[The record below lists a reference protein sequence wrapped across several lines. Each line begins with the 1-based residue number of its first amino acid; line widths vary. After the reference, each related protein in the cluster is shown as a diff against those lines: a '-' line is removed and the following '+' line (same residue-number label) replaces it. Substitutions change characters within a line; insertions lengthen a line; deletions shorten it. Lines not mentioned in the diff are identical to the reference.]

1 MNTGII
7 DLFDNHVDSIPT
19 ILPHQLATLDY
30 LVRTIIDENRSVL
43 LFHIM
48 GSGKTIIALLFALVA
63 SRFKKVYILVPNINI
78 LKIFNYNMGVA
89 MNLFNDEFI
98 AENIFIHSTTS
109 FYSLNYNDNVI
120 NYNGLS
126 RYNNSIFIVDEAH
139 NIFGN
144 NTGELMTVI
153 KNKNK
158 IPFLLLSGS
167 PITNTPN
174 TLGHII
180 DLMSEETIDF
190 GEIISR
196 GKKVIQTLLNERGVN
211 VLKDLLKGRISY
223 YEMPDKDLPTIR
235 YHGRKFLDTRV
246 VYCHMSKL
254 QERDYMIT
262 RRQLCYHE
270 MFDKNMYNVSMAV
283 LGQLNL
289 MNNLDTLFQEQDKE
303 LYPNL
308 KINNG
313 VLYGEELVTL
323 NISSKFKYFINRIQT
338 LNGKHFIYF
347 SNSTYGGLVI
357 KYIMLSNGYSEYN
370 GSQGTNPHMINGKP
384 KTFAIVTSKMK
395 SSLEDLLDVYN
406 SPENDDGSQLMFL
419 FSSNI
424 MSESYT
430 LKEVRHIWFMTIP
443 DTFSQYNQILGR
455 SIRKFSYADIFEPVN
470 VYLLAAVYSDFNDE
484 VTSLNDYT
492 QDELINVLPF
502 DIKKLL
508 YLKFKTKETNR
519 IYSILQEMS
528 ETYSLPP
535 HPSIVKVLL
544 GELVRQFFY
553 NNSRIKYNDSKLLK
567 MVTSVIKNK
576 EDARNYIDDIV
587 NGHFFVSNKVFD
599 KSLLYKYENDIITVP
614 FRLSYEPFVWGVNFR
629 KEYNVVSSP

>member
-1 MNTGII
+1 
-7 DLFDNHVDSIPT
+7 
-19 ILPHQLATLDY
+19 
-30 LVRTIIDENRSVL
+30 
-43 LFHIM
+43 
-48 GSGKTIIALLFALVA
+48 
-63 SRFKKVYILVPNINI
+63 
-78 LKIFNYNMGVA
+78 
-89 MNLFNDEFI
+89 
-98 AENIFIHSTTS
+98 
-109 FYSLNYNDNVI
+109 
-120 NYNGLS
+120 
-126 RYNNSIFIVDEAH
+126 
-139 NIFGN
+139 
-144 NTGELMTVI
+144 
-153 KNKNK
+153 
-158 IPFLLLSGS
+158 
-167 PITNTPN
+167 
-174 TLGHII
+174 
-180 DLMSEETIDF
+180 
-190 GEIISR
+190 
-196 GKKVIQTLLNERGVN
+196 
-211 VLKDLLKGRISY
+211 
-223 YEMPDKDLPTIR
+223 
-235 YHGRKFLDTRV
+235 
-246 VYCHMSKL
+246 
-254 QERDYMIT
+254 
-262 RRQLCYHE
+262 
-270 MFDKNMYNVSMAV
+270 
-283 LGQLNL
+283 
-289 MNNLDTLFQEQDKE
+289 
-303 LYPNL
+303 
-308 KINNG
+308 
-313 VLYGEELVTL
+313 
-323 NISSKFKYFINRIQT
+323 
-338 LNGKHFIYF
+338 
-347 SNSTYGGLVI
+347 
-357 KYIMLSNGYSEYN
+357 
-370 GSQGTNPHMINGKP
+370 

-406 SPENDDGSQLMFL
+406 SPENDDGNQLMFL

-455 SIRKFSYADIFEPVN
+455 SIRKFSYVDISEPVN

>member
-1 MNTGII
+1 MNLEIV
-7 DLFDNHVDSIPT
+7 DLFNGHVNSIPN

-30 LVRTIIDENRSVL
+30 LVRSIIDENKSVL

-78 LKIFNYNMGVA
+78 LKIFNYSMDVA
-89 MNLFNDEFI
+89 INLFNSEYI
-98 AENIFIHSTTS
+98 LENIFIHSTTS

-126 RYNNSIFIVDEAH
+126 RYNNAIFIIDEAH

-167 PITNTPN
+167 PITNTPI
-174 TLGHII
+174 TLSNII
-180 DLMSEETIDF
+180 SLMSDENINF
-190 GEIISR
+190 GDIIIQ
-196 GKKVIQTLLNERGVN
+196 GKKVFQILLNENGVN
-211 VLKDLLKGRISY
+211 VLKNILKGRISY
-223 YEMPDKDLPTIR
+223 YEMPSTDLPKVQ
-235 YHGRKFLDTRV
+235 YHGKKFLDTRV

-254 QERDYMIT
+254 QEKDYNNV
-262 RRQLCYHE
+262 RKLCNNE
-270 MFDKNMYNVSMAV
+270 MFEKNMNNVSLAV
-283 LGQLNL
+283 LGQLNFI
-289 MNNLDTLFQEQDKE
+289 NNLDILFQEQDKE

-308 KINNG
+308 KISNG
-313 VLYGEELVTL
+313 ILYGDELTTL
-323 NISSKFKYFINRIQT
+323 NISSKFKYFI
-338 LNGKHFIYF
+338 GKITSLTGKQFIYF
-347 SNSTYGGLVI
+347 SNSTYGGLII

-370 GSQGTNPHMINGKP
+370 GSQGTNPKLINGKP

-395 SSLEDLLDVYN
+395 SSLEDLLNVYN
-406 SPENDDGSQLMFL
+406 SQLNKDGSQIMFL

-430 LKEVRHIWFMTIP
+430 LKEVRNIWFMTIP

-455 SIRKFSYADIFEPVN
+455 SIRKFSYFDISKPVN
-470 VYLLAAVYSDFNDE
+470 VYLLATVYADFDDDI
-484 VTSLNDYT
+484 TSLEDYSL
-492 QDELINVLPF
+492 DEINTLPF

-519 IYSILQEMS
+519 IYSILQNIS
-528 ETYSLPP
+528 DTYRMPP
-535 HPSIVKVLL
+535 HPYIVELVL
-544 GELVRQFFY
+544 GEIVRQFFY
-553 NNSRIKYNDSKLLK
+553 HHSRISFDSKELINAIQLVLPNIDMAK
-567 MVTSVIKNK
+567 K
-576 EDARNYIDDIV
+576 YINEVV

-599 KSLLYKYENDIITVP
+599 KSLLYRYKNDIITVP
-614 FRLSYEPFVWGVNFR
+614 FKLSHERFVWGVNFR

>member
-1 MNTGII
+1 MNLGII
-7 DLFDNHVDSIPT
+7 KLFNNHVNSIPN

-30 LVRTIIDENRSVL
+30 LVRSIIDENKSVL

-78 LKIFNYNMGVA
+78 LKIFNYSMDVA
-89 MNLFNDEFI
+89 INLFNSDFI
-98 AENIFIHSTTS
+98 LENIFIYSTTS

-126 RYNNSIFIVDEAH
+126 RYNNAIFIIDEAH

-167 PITNTPN
+167 PITNTPI
-174 TLGHII
+174 TLSNII
-180 DLMSEETIDF
+180 SLMSDEEINF
-190 GEIISR
+190 GDIIVQ
-196 GKKVIQTLLNERGVN
+196 GKKVFQILLNEHGVN
-211 VLKDLLKGRISY
+211 VLKNILRGRISY
-223 YEMPDKDLPTIR
+223 YEMPDSDLPMIK
-235 YHGRKFLDTRV
+235 YHGKNFLDTRV
-246 VYCHMSKL
+246 VYCNMSKL
-254 QERDYMIT
+254 QEKDYINV
-262 RRQLCYHE
+262 RKLCNNE
-270 MFDKNMYNVSMAV
+270 MFEKNMNNVSLAV

-289 MNNLDTLFQEQDKE
+289 INNLDILFQEQDKE

-308 KINNG
+308 KISNG
-313 VLYGEELVTL
+313 ILYGDELINL
-323 NISSKFKYFINRIQT
+323 NISSKFKYFIDKIT
-338 LNGKHFIYF
+338 SLKGKHFIYF

-370 GSQGTNPHMINGKP
+370 GSQGTNPKLINGKP
-384 KTFAIVTSKMK
+384 KMFTIVTSKMK
-395 SSLEDLLDVYN
+395 SSLEDLLSVYN
-406 SPENDDGSQLMFL
+406 SPTNDDGGQIMFL

-424 MSESYT
+424 MAESYT
-430 LKEVRHIWFMTIP
+430 LKEVRNIWFMTIP

-455 SIRKFSYADIFEPVN
+455 SIRKFSYNNITEPVN
-470 VYLLAAVYSDFNDE
+470 VYLLATVYSDFDDDI
-484 VTSLNDYT
+484 TSLDDYSL
-492 QDELINVLPF
+492 DEINTLPF

-519 IYSILQEMS
+519 IYSILESIS
-528 ETYSLPP
+528 ENYTKEP
-535 HPSIVKVLL
+535 HPYIIEIVL
-544 GELVRQFFY
+544 GEIIRQFFY
-553 NNSRIKYNDSKLLK
+553 HHSRIKFDNKQLMKEIS
-567 MVTSVIKNK
+567 SVLQNIELVKK
-576 EDARNYIDDIV
+576 YIDDIV

-599 KSLLYKYENDIITVP
+599 KSLLYRYNDEIITVP
-614 FRLSYEPFVWGVNFR
+614 FKLSYEPFVWGVNFR
-629 KEYNVVSSP
+629 KEHNLVSSP

>member
-1 MNTGII
+1 MNLEIV
-7 DLFDNHVDSIPT
+7 DLFNGHVNNIPN

-30 LVRTIIDENRSVL
+30 LVRSIIDENKSVL

-78 LKIFNYNMGVA
+78 LKIFNYSMDVA
-89 MNLFNDEFI
+89 VNLFNSEYVL
-98 AENIFIHSTTS
+98 ENIFIHSTTS

-126 RYNNSIFIVDEAH
+126 RYNNAIFIIDEAH

-167 PITNTPN
+167 PITNTPI
-174 TLGHII
+174 TLSNII
-180 DLMSEETIDF
+180 SLMSDENINF
-190 GEIISR
+190 GDIIIQ
-196 GKKVIQTLLNERGVN
+196 GKKVFQILLNENGVK
-211 VLKDLLKGRISY
+211 VLKSILKGRISY
-223 YEMPDKDLPTIR
+223 YEMPSTDLPKIH
-235 YHGRKFLDTRV
+235 YHGKKFLDTKV

-254 QERDYMIT
+254 QEKDYNNV
-262 RRQLCYHE
+262 RKLCNNE
-270 MFDKNMYNVSMAV
+270 MFEKNMNNVSLAV
-283 LGQLNL
+283 LGQLNFI
-289 MNNLDTLFQEQDKE
+289 NNLDILFQEQDKE

-308 KINNG
+308 KISNG
-313 VLYGEELVTL
+313 ILYGDELTTL
-323 NISSKFKYFINRIQT
+323 NISSKFKYFI
-338 LNGKHFIYF
+338 GKITSLTGKQFIYF
-347 SNSTYGGLVI
+347 SNSTYGGLII

-370 GSQGTNPHMINGKP
+370 GSQGTNPKIINGKP

-395 SSLEDLLDVYN
+395 SSLEDLLNVYN
-406 SPENDDGSQLMFL
+406 SQLNEDGSQIMFL

-430 LKEVRHIWFMTIP
+430 LKEVRNIWFMTIP

-455 SIRKFSYADIFEPVN
+455 SIRKFSYLDINKPVN
-470 VYLLAAVYSDFNDE
+470 VYLLATVYSDFNDDI
-484 VTSLNDYT
+484 TSLEDYSL
-492 QDELINVLPF
+492 DEINTLPF

-519 IYSILQEMS
+519 IYSILQS
-528 ETYSLPP
+528 ISDTYRMPP
-535 HPSIVKVLL
+535 HPYIVEIVL
-544 GELVRQFFY
+544 GEIVRQFFY
-553 NNSRIKYNDSKLLK
+553 HHSRISFDSKELINAIQLVLPNIDLAK
-567 MVTSVIKNK
+567 K
-576 EDARNYIDDIV
+576 YINEIV
-587 NGHFFVSNKVFD
+587 NGHFFVSNKIFD
-599 KSLLYKYENDIITVP
+599 KSLLYKHNDDIVTVP
-614 FRLSYEPFVWGVNFR
+614 FKLSHEPFVWGVNFR
-629 KEYNVVSSP
+629 KEYNVISSP

>member
-1 MNTGII
+1 MNLGII
-7 DLFDNHVDSIPT
+7 KLFNNHVNSIPN

-30 LVRTIIDENRSVL
+30 LVRSIIDENKSVL

-63 SRFKKVYILVPNINI
+63 SKFKKVYILVPNINI
-78 LKIFNYNMGVA
+78 LKIFNYSMDVA
-89 MNLFNDEFI
+89 INLFNSDFI
-98 AENIFIHSTTS
+98 LENIFIYSTTS

-126 RYNNSIFIVDEAH
+126 RYNNAIFIIDEAH

-167 PITNTPN
+167 PITNTPI
-174 TLGHII
+174 TLSNII
-180 DLMSEETIDF
+180 SLMSDEEINF
-190 GEIISR
+190 GDIIVQ
-196 GKKVIQTLLNERGVN
+196 GKKVFQILLNEHGVN
-211 VLKDLLKGRISY
+211 VLKNILRGRISY
-223 YEMPDKDLPTIR
+223 YEMPDSDLPMIK
-235 YHGRKFLDTRV
+235 YHGKNFLDTRV
-246 VYCHMSKL
+246 VYCNMSKL
-254 QERDYMIT
+254 QEKDYINV
-262 RRQLCYHE
+262 RKLCNNE
-270 MFDKNMYNVSMAV
+270 MFEKNMNNVSLAV

-289 MNNLDTLFQEQDKE
+289 INNLDILFQEQDKE

-308 KINNG
+308 KISNG
-313 VLYGEELVTL
+313 ILYGDELINL
-323 NISSKFKYFINRIQT
+323 NISSKFKYFIDKIT
-338 LNGKHFIYF
+338 SLKGKHFIYF

-370 GSQGTNPHMINGKP
+370 GSQGTNPKLINGKP
-384 KTFAIVTSKMK
+384 KMFTIVTSKMK
-395 SSLEDLLDVYN
+395 SSLEDLLSVYN
-406 SPENDDGSQLMFL
+406 SPTNDDGSQIMFL

-430 LKEVRHIWFMTIP
+430 LKEVRNIWFMTIP

-455 SIRKFSYADIFEPVN
+455 SIRKFSYNNITEPVN
-470 VYLLAAVYSDFNDE
+470 VYLLATVYSDFDDDI
-484 VTSLNDYT
+484 TSLDDYSL
-492 QDELINVLPF
+492 DEINTLPF

-519 IYSILQEMS
+519 IYSIFESIS
-528 ETYSLPP
+528 ENYTKEP
-535 HPSIVKVLL
+535 HPYIIEIVL
-544 GELVRQFFY
+544 GEIIRQFFY
-553 NNSRIKYNDSKLLK
+553 HHSRIKFDNKQLIKEIS
-567 MVTSVIKNK
+567 SVLQNIELVKK
-576 EDARNYIDDIV
+576 YIDDIV

-599 KSLLYKYENDIITVP
+599 KSLLYRYNDEIITVP
-614 FRLSYEPFVWGVNFR
+614 FKLSYEPFVWGVNFR
-629 KEYNVVSSP
+629 KEHNLVSSP

>member
-1 MNTGII
+1 MNLAVIR
-7 DLFDNHVDSIPT
+7 LFKHHVNNIPN

-30 LVRTIIDENRSVL
+30 LVRSIIDENKSVL

-78 LKIFNYNMGVA
+78 LKIFNYSMDVVI
-89 MNLFNDEFI
+89 NLFNADYI
-98 AENIFIHSTTS
+98 LENIFIYSTTS
-109 FYSLNYNDNVI
+109 FYSINYNDNVI

-126 RYNNSIFIVDEAH
+126 RYNNAIFIIDEAH

-153 KNKNK
+153 KNRNK

-167 PITNTPN
+167 PITNTPI
-174 TLGHII
+174 TLSNII
-180 DLMSEETIDF
+180 SLMSDEEINFSD
-190 GEIISR
+190 IIIQ
-196 GKKVIQTLLNERGVN
+196 GKKVFQILLNEHGVN
-211 VLKDLLKGRISY
+211 VLKNILKGRISY
-223 YEMPDKDLPTIR
+223 YEMPDTDLPGIQ
-235 YHGRKFLDTRV
+235 YHGKSFLDTRV
-246 VYCHMSKL
+246 VYCNMSKL
-254 QERDYMIT
+254 QEKDYINVRKM
-262 RRQLCYHE
+262 CNNE
-270 MFDKNMYNVSMAV
+270 MFEKNMNNVSLAV

-289 MNNLDTLFQEQDKE
+289 INNLDILFQEQDKE

-323 NISSKFKYFINRIQT
+323 NISSKFKYFINKIEN
-338 LNGKHFIYF
+338 LKGKHFIYF
-347 SNSTYGGLVI
+347 SNSTYGGLII

-370 GSQGTNPHMINGKP
+370 GSQGTYPKLIHGKP

-395 SSLEDLLDVYN
+395 ASLEDLLVTYN
-406 SPENDDGSQLMFL
+406 SLANDDGSQIMFL

-430 LKEVRHIWFMTIP
+430 LKEVRNIWFMTIP

-455 SIRKFSYADIFEPVN
+455 SIRKFSYKDITQPVN
-470 VYLLAAVYSDFNDE
+470 VYLLATVYSDFNDTIE
-484 VTSLNDYT
+484 SLDDYSL
-492 QDELINVLPF
+492 EEINTLPF

-519 IYSILQEMS
+519 IYSILESISDSYTQ
-528 ETYSLPP
+528 PP
-535 HPSIVKVLL
+535 HPHIVEIVL
-544 GELVRQFFY
+544 GEIVRQFFY
-553 NNSRIKYNDSKLLK
+553 HHSRIKQNDERLLTAVK
-567 MVTSVIKNK
+567 SVLTNTEAAKKYIK
-576 EDARNYIDDIV
+576 EIV
-587 NGHFFVSNKVFD
+587 DGHFFVSNKVFD
-599 KSLLYKYENDIITVP
+599 KSLLYAYKDEIITVP
-614 FRLSYEPFVWGVNFR
+614 FKLSHEPFVWGVNFR

>member
-1 MNTGII
+1 
-7 DLFDNHVDSIPT
+7 
-19 ILPHQLATLDY
+19 
-30 LVRTIIDENRSVL
+30 
-43 LFHIM
+43 
-48 GSGKTIIALLFALVA
+48 
-63 SRFKKVYILVPNINI
+63 
-78 LKIFNYNMGVA
+78 
-89 MNLFNDEFI
+89 
-98 AENIFIHSTTS
+98 
-109 FYSLNYNDNVI
+109 
-120 NYNGLS
+120 
-126 RYNNSIFIVDEAH
+126 
-139 NIFGN
+139 
-144 NTGELMTVI
+144 
-153 KNKNK
+153 
-158 IPFLLLSGS
+158 
-167 PITNTPN
+167 
-174 TLGHII
+174 
-180 DLMSEETIDF
+180 
-190 GEIISR
+190 
-196 GKKVIQTLLNERGVN
+196 
-211 VLKDLLKGRISY
+211 
-223 YEMPDKDLPTIR
+223 
-235 YHGRKFLDTRV
+235 
-246 VYCHMSKL
+246 MSKR
-254 QERDYMIT
+254 QERVYMIT

-270 MFDKNMYNVSMAV
+270 MFDTNMFNVSMAV
-283 LGQLNL
+283 LGQLTL
-289 MNNLDTLFQEQDKE
+289 INNLDTLFQEQDKE

-323 NISSKFKYFINRIQT
+323 NISSKFKYIIHRIQT

-347 SNSTYGGLVI
+347 SNSTYGGWVI

-370 GSQGTNPHMINGKP
+370 GYQGTNPHMINGKP

-430 LKEVRHIWFMTIP
+430 LKEVRHIWFITIP
-443 DTFSQYNQILGR
+443 NTFSQYNHILGR
-455 SIRKFSYADIFEPVN
+455 SIRKFSYADISEPVN
-470 VYLLAAVYSDFNDE
+470 VYPLAAVYSDFNDE

-502 DIKKLL
+502 DINKLL

-567 MVTSVIKNK
+567 IVTSVIKNK

-587 NGHFFVSNKVFD
+587 NGHFFVSDEVFD
-599 KSLLYKYENDIITVP
+599 ESLLYKYENDVITVP
-614 FRLSYEPFVWGVNFR
+614 FRLSYEPFDWGVNFR
-629 KEYNVVSSP
+629 NEYNVVSST

>member
-1 MNTGII
+1 MNSAVIE
-7 DLFDNHVDSIPT
+7 LFKHHVNSIPN

-30 LVRTIIDENRSVL
+30 LVRSIIDENKSVL

-78 LKIFNYNMGVA
+78 LKIFNYSMDVVI
-89 MNLFNDEFI
+89 NLFNADYI
-98 AENIFIHSTTS
+98 LENIFIYSTTS
-109 FYSLNYNDNVI
+109 FYSINYNDNVI

-126 RYNNSIFIVDEAH
+126 RYNNAIFIIDEAH

-167 PITNTPN
+167 PITNTPI
-174 TLGHII
+174 TLSNII
-180 DLMSEETIDF
+180 SLMSDEEINF
-190 GEIISR
+190 GDIIIQ
-196 GKKVIQTLLNERGVN
+196 GKKVFQILLNEHGVD
-211 VLKDLLKGRISY
+211 VLKNILKGRISY
-223 YEMPDKDLPTIR
+223 YEMPDTDLPGIQ
-235 YHGRKFLDTRV
+235 YHGKRFLDTRV
-246 VYCHMSKL
+246 VYCNMSKL
-254 QERDYMIT
+254 QEKDYINVRKM
-262 RRQLCYHE
+262 CNNE
-270 MFDKNMYNVSMAV
+270 MFEKNMNNVSLAV

-289 MNNLDTLFQEQDKE
+289 INNLDILFQEQDKE

-323 NISSKFKYFINRIQT
+323 NISSKFKYFINKIES
-338 LNGKHFIYF
+338 LKGKHFIYF
-347 SNSTYGGLVI
+347 SNSTYGGLII

-370 GSQGTNPHMINGKP
+370 GSQGTHPKLIHGKP

-395 SSLEDLLDVYN
+395 ASLEDLLVTYN
-406 SPENDDGSQLMFL
+406 SLANDDGSQIMFL

-430 LKEVRHIWFMTIP
+430 LKEVRNIWFMTIP

-455 SIRKFSYADIFEPVN
+455 SIRKFSYKDITQPVN
-470 VYLLAAVYSDFNDE
+470 VYLLAAVYSDFDDAIE
-484 VTSLNDYT
+484 SLDDYSL
-492 QDELINVLPF
+492 EEINTLPF

-519 IYSILQEMS
+519 IYSILESISDSYTQ
-528 ETYSLPP
+528 PP
-535 HPSIVKVLL
+535 HPHIVEIVL
-544 GELVRQFFY
+544 GEIVRQFFY
-553 NNSRIKYNDSKLLK
+553 HHSRIKQNDERLLAAVK
-567 MVTSVIKNK
+567 SVLTNTEAAKKYIK
-576 EDARNYIDDIV
+576 EIV
-587 NGHFFVSNKVFD
+587 DGHFFVSNKVFD
-599 KSLLYKYENDIITVP
+599 KSLLYAYKDEIITVP
-614 FRLSYEPFVWGVNFR
+614 FKLSHEPFVWGVNFR

>member
-1 MNTGII
+1 MNLGIVK
-7 DLFDNHVDSIPT
+7 LFNNHVNNIPN

-30 LVRTIIDENRSVL
+30 LVRSIIDENRSVL

-78 LKIFNYNMGVA
+78 LKIFNYSMDVA
-89 MNLFNDEFI
+89 INLFNSDYI
-98 AENIFIHSTTS
+98 LENIFIHSTTS
-109 FYSLNYNDNVI
+109 FYSLNYNDNII

-126 RYNNSIFIVDEAH
+126 RYNNAIFIIDEAH

-167 PITNTPN
+167 PITNTPI
-174 TLGHII
+174 TLSNII
-180 DLMSEETIDF
+180 SLMSDEDINFSD
-190 GEIISR
+190 IIIQ
-196 GKKVIQTLLNERGVN
+196 GKKVFQILLNEHGVN
-211 VLKDLLKGRISY
+211 VLKNILRGRISY
-223 YEMPDKDLPTIR
+223 YKMPDSDLPTIK
-235 YHGRKFLDTRV
+235 YHGRNFLDTQV

-254 QERDYMIT
+254 QERDYINV
-262 RRQLCYHE
+262 RKLCNNE
-270 MFDKNMYNVSMAV
+270 MFEKNMNNVSLAV

-289 MNNLDTLFQEQDKE
+289 INNLDILFQEQDKE

-308 KINNG
+308 KISNG
-313 VLYGEELVTL
+313 VLYGDELINL
-323 NISSKFKYFINRIQT
+323 NISSKFKYFISKVTN
-338 LNGKHFIYF
+338 LKGKQFIYF

-370 GSQGTNPHMINGKP
+370 GSQGTNPKLINGKA

-395 SSLEDLLDVYN
+395 SSLEDLLAVYN
-406 SPENDDGSQLMFL
+406 SSSNDDGSQIMFL

-455 SIRKFSYADIFEPVN
+455 SIRKFSYNDIHEPVN
-470 VYLLAAVYSDFNDE
+470 VYLLATVYSDFNDNII
-484 VTSLNDYT
+484 SLDDYSL
-492 QDELINVLPF
+492 DEINILPF

-519 IYSILQEMS
+519 IYSILENIS
-528 ETYSLPP
+528 ENYDTAP
-535 HPSIVKVLL
+535 HPYIVEIVL
-544 GELVRQFFY
+544 GEIVRQFFY
-553 NNSRIKYNDSKLLK
+553 HHSRIKYNNNELIRIIS
-567 MVTSVIKNK
+567 SVIGNK
-576 EDARNYIDDIV
+576 DSVMKYIEEIV

-599 KSLLYKYENDIITVP
+599 KALLYRYNDEIITVP
-614 FRLSYEPFVWGVNFR
+614 FKLSHEQFVWGVNYR
-629 KEYNVVSSP
+629 KEYNVISSP

>member
-1 MNTGII
+1 MNSAVIE
-7 DLFDNHVDSIPT
+7 LFRHHVNNIPN

-30 LVRTIIDENRSVL
+30 LVRSIIDENKSVL

-78 LKIFNYNMGVA
+78 LKIFNYSMDVVI
-89 MNLFNDEFI
+89 NLFNADYI
-98 AENIFIHSTTS
+98 LENIFIYSTTS
-109 FYSLNYNDNVI
+109 FYSINYNDNVI

-126 RYNNSIFIVDEAH
+126 RYNNAIFIIDEAH

-167 PITNTPN
+167 PITNTPI
-174 TLGHII
+174 TLSNII
-180 DLMSEETIDF
+180 SLMSDEEINF
-190 GEIISR
+190 GDIIIQ
-196 GKKVIQTLLNERGVN
+196 GKKVFQILLNEHGVN
-211 VLKDLLKGRISY
+211 VLKNILKGRISY
-223 YEMPDKDLPTIR
+223 YKMPDTDLPGIQ
-235 YHGRKFLDTRV
+235 YHGKSFLDTRV
-246 VYCHMSKL
+246 VYCNMSKL
-254 QERDYMIT
+254 QEKDYINVRKM
-262 RRQLCYHE
+262 CNNE
-270 MFDKNMYNVSMAV
+270 MFEKNMNNVSLAV

-289 MNNLDTLFQEQDKE
+289 INNLDILFQEQDKE

-323 NISSKFKYFINRIQT
+323 NISSKFKYFITKIES
-338 LNGKHFIYF
+338 LKGKHFIYF
-347 SNSTYGGLVI
+347 SNSTYGGLII

-370 GSQGTNPHMINGKP
+370 GSQGTHPKLIHGRP

-395 SSLEDLLDVYN
+395 ASLEDLLVTYN
-406 SPENDDGSQLMFL
+406 SLANDDGSQIMFL

-430 LKEVRHIWFMTIP
+430 LKEVRNIWFMTIP

-455 SIRKFSYADIFEPVN
+455 SIRKFSYKDITQPVN
-470 VYLLAAVYSDFNDE
+470 VYLLAAVYSDFNDTIE
-484 VTSLNDYT
+484 SLDDYSL
-492 QDELINVLPF
+492 EEINTLPF

-519 IYSILQEMS
+519 IYSILENISDSYTQ
-528 ETYSLPP
+528 PP
-535 HPSIVKVLL
+535 HPHIVEIVL
-544 GELVRQFFY
+544 GEIVRQFFY
-553 NNSRIKYNDSKLLK
+553 HHSRIKHNDERLLAAVK
-567 MVTSVIKNK
+567 SVLTNTEAAKKYIK
-576 EDARNYIDDIV
+576 EIV
-587 NGHFFVSNKVFD
+587 DGHFFVSNKVFD
-599 KSLLYKYENDIITVP
+599 KSLLYMYNDEIITVP
-614 FRLSYEPFVWGVNFR
+614 FKLSHEPFVWGVNFR

>member
-1 MNTGII
+1 
-7 DLFDNHVDSIPT
+7 
-19 ILPHQLATLDY
+19 
-30 LVRTIIDENRSVL
+30 
-43 LFHIM
+43 
-48 GSGKTIIALLFALVA
+48 
-63 SRFKKVYILVPNINI
+63 
-78 LKIFNYNMGVA
+78 
-89 MNLFNDEFI
+89 
-98 AENIFIHSTTS
+98 
-109 FYSLNYNDNVI
+109 
-120 NYNGLS
+120 
-126 RYNNSIFIVDEAH
+126 
-139 NIFGN
+139 
-144 NTGELMTVI
+144 
-153 KNKNK
+153 
-158 IPFLLLSGS
+158 
-167 PITNTPN
+167 
-174 TLGHII
+174 
-180 DLMSEETIDF
+180 
-190 GEIISR
+190 
-196 GKKVIQTLLNERGVN
+196 
-211 VLKDLLKGRISY
+211 
-223 YEMPDKDLPTIR
+223 
-235 YHGRKFLDTRV
+235 
-246 VYCHMSKL
+246 
-254 QERDYMIT
+254 
-262 RRQLCYHE
+262 
-270 MFDKNMYNVSMAV
+270 MAV

-338 LNGKHFIYF
+338 LKGKHFIYF

-406 SPENDDGSQLMFL
+406 SPENDDGNQLMFL

-455 SIRKFSYADIFEPVN
+455 SIRKFSYVDISEPVN

>member
-1 MNTGII
+1 MNLGII
-7 DLFDNHVDSIPT
+7 KLFNNHVNSIPN

-30 LVRTIIDENRSVL
+30 LVRSIIDENKSVL

-78 LKIFNYNMGVA
+78 LKIFNYSMDVA
-89 MNLFNDEFI
+89 INLFNSDFI
-98 AENIFIHSTTS
+98 LENIFIYSTTS

-126 RYNNSIFIVDEAH
+126 RYNNAIFIIDEAH

-167 PITNTPN
+167 PITNTPI
-174 TLGHII
+174 TLSNII
-180 DLMSEETIDF
+180 SLMSDEEINF
-190 GEIISR
+190 GDIIVQ
-196 GKKVIQTLLNERGVN
+196 GKKVFQILLNEHGVN
-211 VLKDLLKGRISY
+211 VLKNILRGRISY
-223 YEMPDKDLPTIR
+223 YEMPDSDLPMIK
-235 YHGRKFLDTRV
+235 YHGKNFLDTRV
-246 VYCHMSKL
+246 VYCNMSKL
-254 QERDYMIT
+254 QEKDYINV
-262 RRQLCYHE
+262 RKLCNNE
-270 MFDKNMYNVSMAV
+270 MFEKNMNNVSLAV

-289 MNNLDTLFQEQDKE
+289 INNLDILFQEQDKE

-308 KINNG
+308 KISNG
-313 VLYGEELVTL
+313 ILYGDELINL
-323 NISSKFKYFINRIQT
+323 NISSKFKYFIDKIT
-338 LNGKHFIYF
+338 SLKGKHFIYF

-370 GSQGTNPHMINGKP
+370 GSQGTNPKLINGKP
-384 KTFAIVTSKMK
+384 KMFTIVTSKMK
-395 SSLEDLLDVYN
+395 SSLEDLLSVYN
-406 SPENDDGSQLMFL
+406 SPTNDDGGQIMFL

-424 MSESYT
+424 MAESYT
-430 LKEVRHIWFMTIP
+430 LKEVRNIWFMTIP

-455 SIRKFSYADIFEPVN
+455 SIRKFSYNNITEPVN
-470 VYLLAAVYSDFNDE
+470 VYLLATVYSDFDDDI
-484 VTSLNDYT
+484 TSLDDYSL
-492 QDELINVLPF
+492 DEINTLPF

-519 IYSILQEMS
+519 IYSILESIS
-528 ETYSLPP
+528 ENYTKEP
-535 HPSIVKVLL
+535 HPYIIEIVL
-544 GELVRQFFY
+544 GEIIRQFFY
-553 NNSRIKYNDSKLLK
+553 HHSRIKFDNKQLMKEISSVLK
-567 MVTSVIKNK
+567 NIELVKK
-576 EDARNYIDDIV
+576 YIDDIV

-599 KSLLYKYENDIITVP
+599 KSLLYRYNDEIITVP
-614 FRLSYEPFVWGVNFR
+614 FKLSYEPFVWGVNFR
-629 KEYNVVSSP
+629 KEHNLVSSP

>member
-1 MNTGII
+1 MNLGIVK
-7 DLFDNHVDSIPT
+7 LFSNHVNNIPN

-30 LVRTIIDENRSVL
+30 LVRRIIDENRSVL

-78 LKIFNYNMGVA
+78 LKIFNYSMDVA
-89 MNLFNDEFI
+89 INLFNSEYI
-98 AENIFIHSTTS
+98 LENISIHSTTS

-126 RYNNSIFIVDEAH
+126 RYNNAIFIIDEAH

-167 PITNTPN
+167 PITNTPI
-174 TLGHII
+174 TLSNII
-180 DLMSEETIDF
+180 SLMSDEEINF
-190 GEIISR
+190 GDIIIQ
-196 GKKVIQTLLNERGVN
+196 GKKVFQILLNENGVN
-211 VLKDLLKGRISY
+211 VLKNILKGRISY
-223 YEMPDKDLPTIR
+223 YEMPVTDLPIIQ
-235 YHGRKFLDTRV
+235 YHGRSFLDTKV
-246 VYCHMSKL
+246 VYCNMTKL
-254 QERDYMIT
+254 QERDYINV
-262 RRQLCYHE
+262 RKLCNNE
-270 MFDKNMYNVSMAV
+270 MFEKNMNNVSLAV

-289 MNNLDTLFQEQDKE
+289 INNLDILFQEQDKE

-308 KINNG
+308 KISNG
-313 VLYGEELVTL
+313 VLYGDELINL
-323 NISSKFKYFINRIQT
+323 NISSKFKYFINKVNN
-338 LNGKHFIYF
+338 LKGKQFIYF

-357 KYIMLSNGYSEYN
+357 KYIMISNGYSEYN
-370 GSQGTNPHMINGKP
+370 GSQGTNPKLIKGKP

-395 SSLEDLLDVYN
+395 SSLEDLLSVYN
-406 SPENDDGSQLMFL
+406 SPSNDDGSQIMFL

-455 SIRKFSYADIFEPVN
+455 SIRKFSYSNIDEPVN
-470 VYLLAAVYSDFNDE
+470 VYLLATVYSDFNDE
-484 VTSLNDYT
+484 ITSLDDYSL
-492 QDELINVLPF
+492 DEINTLPF

-519 IYSILQEMS
+519 IYSILQNIS
-528 ETYSLPP
+528 EKYDLPP
-535 HPSIVKVLL
+535 HPYIVEIVL
-544 GELVRQFFY
+544 GEIVRQFFY
-553 NNSRIKYNDSKLLK
+553 HNSRIN
-567 MVTSVIKNK
+567 IKNEK
-576 EDARNYIDDIV
+576 LINSIKSVLINTDSVKRYIDNIV

-599 KSLLYKYENDIITVP
+599 KSLLYRYKDDIITVP
-614 FRLSYEPFVWGVNFR
+614 FKISHEPFIWGVNFR
-629 KEYNVVSSP
+629 KEYNIVSSP

>member
-1 MNTGII
+1 MNLGIVK
-7 DLFDNHVDSIPT
+7 LFNNHVNNIPN

-30 LVRTIIDENRSVL
+30 LVRSIIDENRSVL

-78 LKIFNYNMGVA
+78 LKIFNYSMDVA
-89 MNLFNDEFI
+89 INLFNSDYI
-98 AENIFIHSTTS
+98 LENIFIHSTTS
-109 FYSLNYNDNVI
+109 FYSLNYNDNII

-126 RYNNSIFIVDEAH
+126 RYNNAIFIIDEAH

-167 PITNTPN
+167 PITNTPI
-174 TLGHII
+174 TLSNII
-180 DLMSEETIDF
+180 SLMSDEDINFSD
-190 GEIISR
+190 IIIQ
-196 GKKVIQTLLNERGVN
+196 GKKVFQILLNEHGVN
-211 VLKDLLKGRISY
+211 VLKNILRGRISY
-223 YEMPDKDLPTIR
+223 YKMPDSDLPTIK
-235 YHGRKFLDTRV
+235 YHGRNFLDTQV

-254 QERDYMIT
+254 QERDYINV
-262 RRQLCYHE
+262 RKLCNNE
-270 MFDKNMYNVSMAV
+270 MFEKNMNNVSLAV

-289 MNNLDTLFQEQDKE
+289 INNLDILFQEQDKE

-308 KINNG
+308 KISNG
-313 VLYGEELVTL
+313 VLYGDELINL
-323 NISSKFKYFINRIQT
+323 NISSKFKYFISKVTN
-338 LNGKHFIYF
+338 LKGKQFIYF

-370 GSQGTNPHMINGKP
+370 GSQGTNPKLINGKA

-395 SSLEDLLDVYN
+395 SSLEDLLAVYN
-406 SPENDDGSQLMFL
+406 SSSNDDGSQIMFL

-455 SIRKFSYADIFEPVN
+455 SIRKFSYNDIHEPVN
-470 VYLLAAVYSDFNDE
+470 VYLLATVYSDFNDNII
-484 VTSLNDYT
+484 SLDDYSL
-492 QDELINVLPF
+492 DEINILPF

-519 IYSILQEMS
+519 IYSILENIS
-528 ETYSLPP
+528 ENYDTAP
-535 HPSIVKVLL
+535 HPYIVEIVL
-544 GELVRQFFY
+544 GEIVRQFFY
-553 NNSRIKYNDSKLLK
+553 HHSRIKYNNNELIRIIS
-567 MVTSVIKNK
+567 SVIGNK
-576 EDARNYIDDIV
+576 DSVMKYIEEIV

-599 KSLLYKYENDIITVP
+599 KALLYRYNDEIITVP
-614 FRLSYEPFVWGVNFR
+614 FKLSHEQFVWGVNYR

>member
-1 MNTGII
+1 MNIGIV
-7 DLFDNHVDSIPT
+7 DLFKNHVNSIPN

-78 LKIFNYNMGVA
+78 LKIFNYSMDIA
-89 MNLFNDEFI
+89 INLFNADYI
-98 AENIFIHSTTS
+98 SENIFIHSTTS

-126 RYNNSIFIVDEAH
+126 RYNNAIFIIDEAH

-167 PITNTPN
+167 PITNTPI
-174 TLGHII
+174 TLSNII
-180 DLMSEETIDF
+180 SLMSDEEINFSD
-190 GEIISR
+190 IIIQ
-196 GKKVIQTLLNERGVN
+196 GKKVFQILLNENGVN
-211 VLKDLLKGRISY
+211 LLKDILKGRISY
-223 YEMPDKDLPTIR
+223 YEMPDSDLPVIN
-235 YHGRKFLDTRV
+235 YHGRDFLDTKV
-246 VYCHMSKL
+246 VYCNMSKL
-254 QERDYMIT
+254 QENDYINV
-262 RRQLCYHE
+262 RKLCNNE
-270 MFDKNMYNVSMAV
+270 MFEKNMNNVSLAV

-289 MNNLDTLFQEQDKE
+289 INNLDILFQEQDKE

-308 KINNG
+308 KISNG
-313 VLYGEELVTL
+313 ILYGDELINL
-323 NISSKFKYFINRIQT
+323 NISSKFKYFINKIKN
-338 LNGKHFIYF
+338 LSGKQFIYF

-357 KYIMLSNGYSEYN
+357 KYIMLSNGYYEYT
-370 GSQGTNPHMINGKP
+370 GTSGLNK
-384 KTFAIVTSKMK
+384 KSFVIVTSKMK
-395 SSLEDLLDVYN
+395 SSLEDLLTVYN
-406 SPENDDGSQLMFL
+406 SQNNDDGSQIMFL

-455 SIRKFSYADIFEPVN
+455 SIRKFSYVDISKPVN
-470 VYLLAAVYSDFNDE
+470 VYLLATVYSDFDDNI
-484 VTSLNDYT
+484 TSLDDYSI
-492 QDELINVLPF
+492 DEINTLPF

-519 IYSILQEMS
+519 IYSILKNISDE
-528 ETYSLPP
+528 YNLPT
-535 HPSIVKVLL
+535 HPYIVEIVL
-544 GELVRQFFY
+544 GEMIRQFFY
-553 NNSRIKYNDSKLLK
+553 HHSRVKINNQKLIRSIKSILNNDES
-567 MVTSVIKNK
+567 TN
-576 EDARNYIDDIV
+576 NYISEIV
-587 NGHFFVSNKVFD
+587 NGHLFVTNKVFN
-599 KSLLYKYENDIITVP
+599 KSLLYKYNDEIITVP
-614 FRLSYEPFVWGVNFR
+614 FRLTHEPFVWGVNFR

>member
-1 MNTGII
+1 MNTAII
-7 DLFDNHVDSIPT
+7 DLFKNHVDNIPT

-89 MNLFNDEFI
+89 MNLFNDEYI
-98 AENIFIHSTTS
+98 AENIHIHSTTS

-120 NYNGLS
+120 NYNGLL
-126 RYNNSIFIVDEAH
+126 RYDNSIFIVDEAH

-144 NTGELMTVI
+144 NTGELMSVI

-167 PITNTPN
+167 PITNTPD
-174 TLGHII
+174 TLSHII
-180 DLMSEETIDF
+180 DLMSDQTIDF
-190 GEIISR
+190 GDIIIR
-196 GKKVIQTLLNERGVN
+196 GKKVIEILLNEHGVQ
-211 VLKDLLKGRISY
+211 VLQDLLKGRISY
-223 YEMPDKDLPTIR
+223 YEMPDKDLPMIR

-254 QERDYMIT
+254 QERDYMSV
-262 RRQLCYHE
+262 RKLCDNE

-283 LGQLNL
+283 LGQLNI

-313 VLYGEELVTL
+313 ALYGEELVTL
-323 NISSKFKYFINRIQT
+323 NISSKFKYFINKIQT

-370 GSQGTNPHMINGKP
+370 GSQGTNPHTIGGKP

-395 SSLEDLLDVYN
+395 SSLEELLEVYN
-406 SPENDDGSQLMFL
+406 SSSNDDGSQLMFL

-455 SIRKFSYADIFEPVN
+455 SIRKFSYNNISEPVE
-470 VYLLAAVYSDFNDE
+470 VYLLAAVYSDFNDDII
-484 VTSLNDYT
+484 SLNDYT
-492 QDELINVLPF
+492 QDEIINVLPF

-519 IYSILQEMS
+519 IYFILQEMS
-528 ETYSLPP
+528 EKYSSPP
-535 HPSIVKVLL
+535 HKYIIKIIL
-544 GELVRQFFY
+544 GELIRQFFY
-553 NNSRIKYNDSKLLK
+553 NKSRIKADDPSLL
-567 MVTSVIKNK
+567 N
-576 EDARNYIDDIV
+576 IV
-587 NGHFFVSNKVFD
+587 NAVLQNKKEAKKYINEIVDGHFFVSNKVFD
-599 KSLLYKYENDIITVP
+599 KSLLYKYQNDIITVP
-614 FRLSYEPFVWGVNFR
+614 FKLSYENFMWGVNFR
-629 KEYNVVSSP
+629 KEYNVVESP

>member
-1 MNTGII
+1 MNLGII
-7 DLFDNHVDSIPT
+7 KLFNNHVNSIPN

-30 LVRTIIDENRSVL
+30 LVRSIIDENKSVL

-78 LKIFNYNMGVA
+78 LKIFNYSMDVA
-89 MNLFNDEFI
+89 INLFNSDFI
-98 AENIFIHSTTS
+98 LENIFIYSTTS

-126 RYNNSIFIVDEAH
+126 RYNNAIFIIDEAH

-167 PITNTPN
+167 PITNTPI
-174 TLGHII
+174 TLSNII
-180 DLMSEETIDF
+180 SLMSDEEINF
-190 GEIISR
+190 GDIIVQ
-196 GKKVIQTLLNERGVN
+196 GKKVFQILLNEHGVN
-211 VLKDLLKGRISY
+211 VLKNILRGRISY
-223 YEMPDKDLPTIR
+223 YEMPDSDLPMIK
-235 YHGRKFLDTRV
+235 YHGKNFLDTRV
-246 VYCHMSKL
+246 VYCNMSKL
-254 QERDYMIT
+254 QEKDYINV
-262 RRQLCYHE
+262 RKLCNNE
-270 MFDKNMYNVSMAV
+270 MFEKNMNNVSLAV

-289 MNNLDTLFQEQDKE
+289 INNLDILFQEQDKE

-308 KINNG
+308 KISNG
-313 VLYGEELVTL
+313 ILYGDELINL
-323 NISSKFKYFINRIQT
+323 NISSKFKYFIDKIT
-338 LNGKHFIYF
+338 SLKGKHFIYF

-370 GSQGTNPHMINGKP
+370 GSQGTNPKLINGKP
-384 KTFAIVTSKMK
+384 KMFTIVTSKMK
-395 SSLEDLLDVYN
+395 SSLEDLLSVYN
-406 SPENDDGSQLMFL
+406 SPTNDDGGQIMFL

-424 MSESYT
+424 MAESYT
-430 LKEVRHIWFMTIP
+430 LKEVRNIWFMTIP

-455 SIRKFSYADIFEPVN
+455 SIRKFSYNNITEPVN
-470 VYLLAAVYSDFNDE
+470 VYLLATVYSDFDDDI
-484 VTSLNDYT
+484 TSLDDYSL
-492 QDELINVLPF
+492 DEINTLPF

-519 IYSILQEMS
+519 IYSILESIS
-528 ETYSLPP
+528 ENYTKEP
-535 HPSIVKVLL
+535 HPYIIEIVL
-544 GELVRQFFY
+544 GEIIRQFFY
-553 NNSRIKYNDSKLLK
+553 HHSRIKFDNKQLMKEIS
-567 MVTSVIKNK
+567 SVLQNIELVKK
-576 EDARNYIDDIV
+576 YIDDIV

-599 KSLLYKYENDIITVP
+599 KSLLYRYNDEIITVP
-614 FRLSYEPFVWGVNFR
+614 FKLSYEPFVWGVNFR
-629 KEYNVVSSP
+629 KEHNIVSSP

>member
-1 MNTGII
+1 MNLGII
-7 DLFDNHVDSIPT
+7 KLFNNHVNSIPN

-30 LVRTIIDENRSVL
+30 LVRSIIDENKSVL

-63 SRFKKVYILVPNINI
+63 SKFKKVYILVPNINI
-78 LKIFNYNMGVA
+78 LKIFNYSMDVA
-89 MNLFNDEFI
+89 INLFNSDFI
-98 AENIFIHSTTS
+98 LENIFIYSTTS

-126 RYNNSIFIVDEAH
+126 RYNNAIFIIDEAH

-167 PITNTPN
+167 PITNTPI
-174 TLGHII
+174 TLSNII
-180 DLMSEETIDF
+180 SLMSDEEINF
-190 GEIISR
+190 GDIIVQ
-196 GKKVIQTLLNERGVN
+196 GKKVFQILLNEHGVN
-211 VLKDLLKGRISY
+211 VLKNILRGRISY
-223 YEMPDKDLPTIR
+223 YEMPDSDLPMIK
-235 YHGRKFLDTRV
+235 YHGKNFLDTRV
-246 VYCHMSKL
+246 VYCNMSKL
-254 QERDYMIT
+254 QEKDYINV
-262 RRQLCYHE
+262 RKLCNNE
-270 MFDKNMYNVSMAV
+270 MFEKNMNNVSLAV

-289 MNNLDTLFQEQDKE
+289 INNLDILFQEQDKE

-308 KINNG
+308 KISNG
-313 VLYGEELVTL
+313 ILYGDELINL
-323 NISSKFKYFINRIQT
+323 NISSKFKYFIDKIT
-338 LNGKHFIYF
+338 SLKGKHFIYF

-370 GSQGTNPHMINGKP
+370 GSQGTNPKLINGKP
-384 KTFAIVTSKMK
+384 KMFTIVTSKMK
-395 SSLEDLLDVYN
+395 SSLEDLLSVYN
-406 SPENDDGSQLMFL
+406 SPTNDDGSQIMFL

-430 LKEVRHIWFMTIP
+430 LKEVRNIWFMTIP

-455 SIRKFSYADIFEPVN
+455 SIRKFSYNNITEPVN
-470 VYLLAAVYSDFNDE
+470 VYLLATVYSDFDDDI
-484 VTSLNDYT
+484 TSLDDYSL
-492 QDELINVLPF
+492 DEINTLPF

-519 IYSILQEMS
+519 IYSILESIS
-528 ETYSLPP
+528 ENYTKEP
-535 HPSIVKVLL
+535 HPYIIEIVL
-544 GELVRQFFY
+544 GEIIRQFFY
-553 NNSRIKYNDSKLLK
+553 HHSRIKFDNKQLIKEIS
-567 MVTSVIKNK
+567 SVLQNIELVKK
-576 EDARNYIDDIV
+576 YIDDIV

-599 KSLLYKYENDIITVP
+599 KSLLYRYNDEIITVP
-614 FRLSYEPFVWGVNFR
+614 FKLSYEPFVWGVNFR
-629 KEYNVVSSP
+629 KEHNLVSSP

>member
-1 MNTGII
+1 MNLEIV
-7 DLFDNHVDSIPT
+7 DLFNGHINNIPN

-30 LVRTIIDENRSVL
+30 LVRSIIDENKSVL

-78 LKIFNYNMGVA
+78 LKIFNYSMDVA
-89 MNLFNDEFI
+89 VNLFNSEYVL
-98 AENIFIHSTTS
+98 ENIFIHSTTS

-126 RYNNSIFIVDEAH
+126 RYNNAIFIIDEAH

-167 PITNTPN
+167 PITNTPI
-174 TLGHII
+174 TLSNII
-180 DLMSEETIDF
+180 SLMSDENINF
-190 GEIISR
+190 GDIIIQ
-196 GKKVIQTLLNERGVN
+196 GKKVFQILLNENGVK
-211 VLKDLLKGRISY
+211 VLKSILKGRISY
-223 YEMPDKDLPTIR
+223 YEMPSTDLPKIH
-235 YHGRKFLDTRV
+235 YHGKKFLDTKV

-254 QERDYMIT
+254 QEKDYNNV
-262 RRQLCYHE
+262 RKLCNNE
-270 MFDKNMYNVSMAV
+270 MFEKNMNNVSLAV
-283 LGQLNL
+283 LGQLNFI
-289 MNNLDTLFQEQDKE
+289 NNLDILFQEQDKE

-308 KINNG
+308 KISNG
-313 VLYGEELVTL
+313 ILYGDELTTL
-323 NISSKFKYFINRIQT
+323 NISSKFKYFI
-338 LNGKHFIYF
+338 GKITSLTGKQFIYF
-347 SNSTYGGLVI
+347 SNSTYGGLII

-370 GSQGTNPHMINGKP
+370 GSQGTNPKIINGKP

-395 SSLEDLLDVYN
+395 SSLEDLLNVYN
-406 SPENDDGSQLMFL
+406 SQLNEDGSQIMFL

-430 LKEVRHIWFMTIP
+430 LKEVRNIWFMTIP

-455 SIRKFSYADIFEPVN
+455 SIRKFSYLDINKPVN
-470 VYLLAAVYSDFNDE
+470 VYLLATVYSDFNDDI
-484 VTSLNDYT
+484 TSLEDYSL
-492 QDELINVLPF
+492 DEINTLPF

-519 IYSILQEMS
+519 IYSILQS
-528 ETYSLPP
+528 ISDTYRMPP
-535 HPSIVKVLL
+535 HPYIVEIVL
-544 GELVRQFFY
+544 GEIVRQFFY
-553 NNSRIKYNDSKLLK
+553 HHSRISFNSKELINAIQLVLPNIDLAKKYIN
-567 MVTSVIKNK
+567 
-576 EDARNYIDDIV
+576 EIV
-587 NGHFFVSNKVFD
+587 NGHFFVSNKIFD
-599 KSLLYKYENDIITVP
+599 KSLLYKHNDDIVTVP
-614 FRLSYEPFVWGVNFR
+614 FKLSHEPFVWGVNFR
-629 KEYNVVSSP
+629 KEYNVISSP